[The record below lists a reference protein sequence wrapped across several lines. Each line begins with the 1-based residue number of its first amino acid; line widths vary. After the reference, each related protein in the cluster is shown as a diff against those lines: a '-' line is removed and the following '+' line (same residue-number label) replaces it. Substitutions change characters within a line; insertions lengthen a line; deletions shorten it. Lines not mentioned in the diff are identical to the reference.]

1 MKGGSL
7 NADTTPEP
15 DEGVSVAYEGGIM
28 SSMSAWK
35 KAVQQEKNGKE
46 KQEQKETS
54 KQNSTRKI
62 RDRWAAGV
70 EDLRVYIE
78 FAMHH
83 ARRHE
88 NVKVNICDT
97 YMVGVNVR
105 SLISMNDTK

>member
-1 MKGGSL
+1 MTLTYDASL
-7 NADTTPEP
+7 
-15 DEGVSVAYEGGIM
+15 
-28 SSMSAWK
+28 
-35 KAVQQEKNGKE
+35 

-97 YMVGVNVR
+97 IHGVNVR
-105 SLISMNDTK
+105 SLLSMNNTKLMMYNFTGGRVSGCGA